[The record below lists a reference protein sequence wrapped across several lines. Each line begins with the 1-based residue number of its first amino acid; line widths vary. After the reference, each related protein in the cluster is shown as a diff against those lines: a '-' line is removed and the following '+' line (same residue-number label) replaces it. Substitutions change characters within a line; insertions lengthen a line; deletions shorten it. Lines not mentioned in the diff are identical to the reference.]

1 MVDFVNIANDA
12 IAELKRVKGTSLRFN
27 APTYLAILE
36 DDTVISSNLWLMLKE
51 AKVVAIILP
60 YSYRVVT
67 AEDTSA
73 FVLFIDEKGHC
84 NDSIDLN
91 GWNLKFNAPYER
103 LYRTYERSA
112 VISKAVH
119 NVSLRISNGTLTTND
134 FKRIWKYF
142 KLISTINEDYVSLS
156 LIKDLYDNEIT
167 IESLKKENIRK
178 EYERFTTEALLKAN
192 QQLIDYLK
200 QTNNSNL
207 IINQKD

>member
-1 MVDFVNIANDA
+1 MVDFATIANDA
-12 IAELKRVKGTSLRFN
+12 IVELKRVKGNSLRFN

-36 DDTVISSNLWLMLKE
+36 DDTVISSNLWLILKE
-51 AKVVAIILP
+51 AKVAVVILP

-67 AEDTSA
+67 TEDASA
-73 FVLFIDEKGHC
+73 LILFIDEKGHC

-91 GWNLKFNAPYER
+91 GWNLKFNAPYES
-103 LYRTYERSA
+103 LYRTYERHA
-112 VISKAVH
+112 VISKARH
-119 NVSLRISNGTLTTND
+119 NVCLKISHGTLTTSD

-142 KLISTINEDYVSLS
+142 KLISTINEDYVSLP
-156 LIKDLYDNEIT
+156 LIKELYDNDIT

-192 QQLIDYLK
+192 QQLIENLK

-207 IINQKD
+207 ITN

>member
-1 MVDFVNIANDA
+1 MVDFATIANES
-12 IAELKRVKGTSLRFN
+12 IVELKRVKGNSLRFN

-36 DDTVISSNLWLMLKE
+36 DDTVISSNLWLILKE
-51 AKVVAIILP
+51 AKVVVVILP

-67 AEDTSA
+67 TEDASA
-73 FVLFIDEKGHC
+73 FILFIDEKGHC

-91 GWNLKFNAPYER
+91 EWNLKFNAPYES
-103 LYRTYERSA
+103 LYRTYERHA
-112 VISKAVH
+112 VISEACH
-119 NVSLRISNGTLTTND
+119 NVCLKISHGTLTTSD

-142 KLISTINEDYVSLS
+142 KLISTINEDYVSLP
-156 LIKDLYDNEIT
+156 LIKELYDNDIT

-192 QQLIDYLK
+192 QQLIENLK

-207 IINQKD
+207 ITN

>member
-1 MVDFVNIANDA
+1 MVDFATIANDA
-12 IAELKRVKGTSLRFN
+12 IVELKRVKGNSLRFN

-36 DDTVISSNLWLMLKE
+36 DDTVISSNLWLILKE
-51 AKVVAIILP
+51 AKVAVEILP

-67 AEDTSA
+67 AEDASA
-73 FVLFIDEKGHC
+73 FILFIDEKGHC

-91 GWNLKFNAPYER
+91 EWNLKFNAPYES
-103 LYRTYERSA
+103 LYRTYERHA
-112 VISKAVH
+112 VISKTGH
-119 NVSLRISNGTLTTND
+119 NVCLKISHGTLTTSD

-142 KLISTINEDYVSLS
+142 KLISTINEDYVSLP
-156 LIKDLYDNEIT
+156 LIKELYDNDIT

-192 QQLIDYLK
+192 QQLIENLK

-207 IINQKD
+207 ITN